1 MRRRKSG
8 KRILSVLL
16 AAVLALAP
24 VQAASAAEAG
34 PMEKPETV
42 TEQTGIPSEDQT
54 GQEAA
59 AEVTEENGAGEA
71 QDKEEQTPG
80 EETEPGKET
89 EGEAKEEVPG
99 TEEEPSREVPG
110 TEEQPSGGTPG
121 TDAEEPS
128 GETPDTEKPSDET
141 PDAEEPSA
149 ADGEEGGEPV
159 EEPEVP
165 AEETGEES
173 DALFP
178 GLGSRSAMSDQMLEE
193 KSVLRTHSG
202 DLEKLKEG
210 EDYAPGEIIVSADSL
225 EEAKLYAEAYN
236 GTLKDYVDGM
246 ALIRLEADVM
256 VAEAV
261 EESAQSEALLPAAWP
276 NYYRYAFGDIVYSD
290 PFLDPGS
297 AGYQYYHNTVG
308 SNQAHRYG
316 YTGEGVTVAV
326 LDSGIN
332 AGHEE
337 LVGARAENN
346 AITGMQDT
354 TLPWT
359 DNYGTAD
366 DGGHGTHVAGIIG
379 AKSGNGKGG
388 KGIAPDA
395 GLLSIKV
402 LDSTRGTVF
411 DEIKGITKAIAMD
424 ADIINMS
431 LGGAGYVELEKEA
444 CDLAYE
450 KGVMVIAAA
459 GNDSSSGLNYPAGF
473 SSTVS
478 VAALDANNA
487 RADFS
492 NYGSSVNYCAPGVG
506 IASAGHTA
514 SDAYVMMDGTSQA
527 SPVVAGTAAVLLSSS
542 DSIKKMTKNKS
553 RVDALRKLMD
563 KGVTKATGS
572 GIGKGYI
579 NLAKALKLPTSE
591 AAPSVPVLSLAENTP
606 KGNKGVITAA
616 SAELSIQTAEGVIVY
631 YSTNGKNVTFKNG
644 VISEGAVLYTG
655 PVTLAGA
662 ASITVKA
669 IAVDTYNGMASKQV
683 SATYKFQPSA
693 EKIEITSPQNRVGED
708 KVKYTQ
714 LRPKKSV
721 QLALATTPSYAV
733 KPKNVRWN
741 VTGSGVTVTNKGKV
755 SVTKDAQPGDYKV
768 TAEYNGL
775 TAEYL
780 IKVVAPSADNPE
792 ITAITA
798 KSKKT
803 AVVSG
808 GTTFIEIGVKK
819 GKAVG
824 NAKEE
829 IAWFAASDEIAGA
842 EAAEQDGKKGVQI
855 TGKNVGTTVITGVA
869 TDGSGKSISIT
880 VTVNQAGVQIV
891 GKESINVASGKAVTL
906 TATVNGAAS
915 KKVAWELDGDAPD
928 GVKVSASGKVS
939 VPASATSGSFT
950 VKATAKDGS
959 GASDTATVNIIAN
972 AATNISLAQNKV
984 TIYRKTNIYGA
995 PTTAEFP
1002 VTSDAGSNWTVSVDK
1017 TGIVSASKA
1026 DGKVI
1031 VSATGK
1037 AVGKAK
1043 VTVSTTDGSNKKFV
1057 CTVTVENPVTRMY
1070 IAPEAGRTSIL
1081 AEGKTL
1087 KLLAS
1092 LENASGKLSAAGK
1105 KLTWSL
1111 VNEADEQYVS
1121 VNAAKGTV
1129 TGKKD
1134 SFDGTKFNPVEI
1146 KASTADGSAWAV
1158 YRFIVTDPIS
1168 KLDLDFDDRNW
1179 LPDDADGTIYVP
1191 LLMDFNNG
1199 TNITINTPFDTQV
1212 GGNFISASTQWI
1224 NYKMGENIYC
1234 DPFVVIT
1241 PNFDVL
1247 KGQTISLWV
1256 SGPGEYMW
1264 KSAKI
1269 TVKDMTGGK
1278 ASCSAT
1284 VRIMVSVQLVNG
1296 ELKIVRQYVDIVK

>member
-71 QDKEEQTPG
+71 QDKEELTPG

-99 TEEEPSREVPG
+99 TEEEPSGEVPG

-149 ADGEEGGEPV
+149 ADGEEGGEPA

-337 LVGARAENN
+337 LVGARAEG
-346 AITGMQDT
+346 TS
-354 TLPWT
+354 
-359 DNYGTAD
+359 YGTAD
-366 DGGHGTHVAGIIG
+366 TGGHGTHVAGIVG

-402 LDSTRGTVF
+402 LDGESGTVF
-411 DEIKGITKAIAMD
+411 DEIAGIVKAVEMN

-450 KGVMVIAAA
+450 NGVMVIAAA

-579 NLAKALKLPTSE
+579 NLAKALKLPSSE

-891 GKESINVASGKAVTL
+891 GKESLNVASGKAVTL
-906 TATVNGAAS
+906 TATVNGVAS
-915 KKVAWELDGDAPD
+915 KKVAWELDGDAPDKAPD

>member
-99 TEEEPSREVPG
+99 TEEEPSGEVPG

-149 ADGEEGGEPV
+149 ADGEEGGEPA

-337 LVGARAENN
+337 LVGARAEG
-346 AITGMQDT
+346 TS
-354 TLPWT
+354 
-359 DNYGTAD
+359 YGTAD
-366 DGGHGTHVAGIIG
+366 TGGHGTHVAGIVG

-402 LDSTRGTVF
+402 LDGESGTVF
-411 DEIKGITKAIAMD
+411 DEIAGIVKAVEMN

-450 KGVMVIAAA
+450 NGVMVIAAA

-693 EKIEITSPQNRVGED
+693 EKIEITSPQNRIENG
-708 KVKYTQ
+708 VKYTR
-714 LRPKKSV
+714 LRQKKSV
-721 QLALATTPSYAV
+721 QLGLATTPSYAV
-733 KPKNVRWN
+733 KPKNVQWA
-741 VTGSGVTVTNKGKV
+741 VTGTGVTVTNKGKV
-755 SVTKDAQPGDYKV
+755 SVAKDAAAGDYKV
-768 TAEYNGL
+768 TAKFNDL

-780 IKVVAPSADNPE
+780 VKVEVPSADNPE

-798 KSKKT
+798 KSKKVT
-803 AVVSG
+803 VVAG
-808 GTTFIEIGVKK
+808 EKNFIEIGVKK
-819 GKAVG
+819 GKVAG
-824 NAKEE
+824 SADE
-829 IAWFAASDEIAGA
+829 IAWSAASDEIAVA
-842 EAAEQDGKKGVQI
+842 EFAEQDGKKGVQI
-855 TGKNVGTTVITGVA
+855 TGKSAGKTVITGVA
-869 TDGSGKSISIT
+869 TDGSGKSVSIT

-891 GKESINVASGKAVTL
+891 GKESLNVASGKAVTL
-906 TATVNGAAS
+906 TATVNGVAS
-915 KKVAWELDGDAPD
+915 KKVAWELDGDAPDKAPD

-1070 IAPEAGRTSIL
+1070 IAPEAGRTYML
-1081 AEGKTL
+1081 AEGKSL
-1087 KLLAS
+1087 KLLAYQ
-1092 LENASGKLSAAGK
+1092 ENASGKLGAGSK

-1111 VNEADEQYVS
+1111 VNEADGQYVS
-1121 VNAAKGTV
+1121 VDAVKGTI
-1129 TGKKD
+1129 TGRKD
-1134 SFDGTKFNPVEI
+1134 SYDGKQFNSVKI
-1146 KASTADGSAWAV
+1146 MASTADGSAWAV
-1158 YRFIVTDPIS
+1158 YNLIVTDPIT
-1168 KLDLDFDDRNW
+1168 KLSLDKSW
-1179 LPDDADGTIYVP
+1179 GLPDDKDGTKYVP
-1191 LLMDFNNG
+1191 LAVNDYQGGNLA
-1199 TNITINTPFDTQV
+1199 TYTTFDTQV
-1212 GGNFISASTQWI
+1212 SGGNFISASTQWI
-1224 NYKMGENIYC
+1224 KYQEGENGPVYC

-1247 KGQTISLWV
+1247 NGQTMTIYASE
-1256 SGPGEYMW
+1256 PGEYLW
-1264 KSAKI
+1264 KSVKV

-1284 VRIMVSVQLVNG
+1284 VNIMAVVSNVNG
-1296 ELKIVRQYVDIVK
+1296 NLKITGVEVRLK